1 MLDLI
6 ALAFRAMDGL
16 FFVLSFVFLDAE
28 YHLELLTT
36 LFAFVFVCWHNLMSS
51 HWDKPLLLKT
61 WPCLAAL
68 ARVGREGRG
77 FVLDLQSRSPPRL
90 CPPAGDSSQIPPLP
104 TKVKPCSSF
113 ATGTINQLYSSCQI
127 E

>member
-68 ARVGREGRG
+68 ARLGREGRG
-77 FVLDLQSRSPPRL
+77 FVLDLQSRSPP
-90 CPPAGDSSQIPPLP
+90 PPLP
-104 TKVKPCSSF
+104 VCRGLVADSTS
-113 ATGTINQLYSSCQI
+113 ANQSQTMLFVCDRDD
-127 E
+127 